1 MATENGTEEQVTFLF
16 TSESVNEGHPDKL
29 CDQVSD
35 AVLDACLKE
44 DPYSKVACESASK
57 TGMVMAFGEIT
68 TTAKVDYE
76 KVVRWAVEQIGFDD
90 EKKGLDY
97 KTCRVLQEIHAQSP
111 QIAAGVHIGR
121 TSDDV
126 GAGDQGIMFGYA
138 TNESETLM
146 PLTHALATQ
155 LGHRLT
161 VVRKE
166 GILPWVRP
174 DGKTQ
179 VTMEYAKKGKV
190 ETMNPTAEEK

>member
-1 MATENGTEEQVTFLF
+1 MVHFCSIATLLAFSANLIQKFQFF
-16 TSESVNEGHPDKL
+16 T
-29 CDQVSD
+29 
-35 AVLDACLKE
+35 
-44 DPYSKVACESASK
+44 
-57 TGMVMAFGEIT
+57 T
-68 TTAKVDYE
+68 YE
-76 KVVRWAVEQIGFDD
+76 KVDFEKVIRDAVAQIGFDD

-111 QIAAGVHIGR
+111 QIAAGVHEGR
-121 TSDDV
+121 AADDV

-174 DGKTQ
+174 DGKPQ
-179 VTMEYAKKGKV
+179 VTMEYPKRGQLSPGFNSSNGTL
-190 ETMNPTAEEK
+190 EFGRLINLSF